1 MRSLKIISVAFSVFF
16 FSGCDSLNQASQIL
30 TQTGLGNPSASEISL
45 GLKQA
50 LEFGT
55 SAGADRLSATDGF
68 FANAAVKILFPEEAL
83 KVERTLRSVGLNKL
97 ADNVILSLNRAA
109 EAAAIEAKP
118 IFISAVKGM
127 TFADATSILLGR
139 QQDAATIY
147 FKRVTS
153 DQLQQKF
160 QPIIQSSLN
169 KVGATRYW
177 TDAITAYN
185 RIPLVGKVNPD
196 LSAYVTQ
203 KAIDG
208 IFFEIA
214 KEELKI
220 RTRISARSTPLL
232 QKVFAYA
239 DRNSGNTG
247 AYN

>member
-1 MRSLKIISVAFSVFF
+1 MRSIKIILLSTALFMLS
-16 FSGCDSLNQASQIL
+16 SCETLNQAGQIL
-30 TQTGLGNPSASEISL
+30 TNAGLGNPNESEISL

-55 SAGADRLSATDGF
+55 SSGSDRLSATDGF

-118 IFISAVKGM
+118 IFISAIQGM
-127 TFADATSILLGR
+127 SFSDASNILLTG

-147 FKRVTS
+147 FKSVTNS
-153 DQLQQKF
+153 QLQQKF
-160 QPIIQSSLN
+160 NPIIQNSLA

-177 TDAITAYN
+177 TDAISAYN
-185 RIPLVGKVNPD
+185 KIPFAAKVNPD
-196 LSAYVTQ
+196 LSAYVAQ

-208 IFFEIA
+208 IFHEIA
-214 KEELKI
+214 QEELKI
-220 RTRISARSTPLL
+220 RTRISSRSTPLL

-239 DRNSGNTG
+239 DRNKG
-247 AYN
+247 

>member
-1 MRSLKIISVAFSVFF
+1 MKSLKIIVLATSVLF
-16 FSGCDSLNQASQIL
+16 FSSCDTLNQAGQVLSQA
-30 TQTGLGNPSASEISL
+30 GLGNPSLSEISS

-68 FANAAVKILFPEEAL
+68 FTNAAVKILFPEEAL

-127 TFADATSILLGR
+127 TFADASNILLSG
-139 QQDAATIY
+139 QQDAATLY
-147 FKRVTS
+147 FKRVTN

-177 TDAITAYN
+177 SDAITAYN
-185 RIPLVGKVNPD
+185 SIPLVGKVNPD
-196 LSAYVTQ
+196 LSSYVTQ

-214 KEELKI
+214 QEELKI
-220 RTRISARSTPLL
+220 RTRLSARSTPLL

-239 DRNSGNTG
+239 DRNKG
-247 AYN
+247 

>member
-1 MRSLKIISVAFSVFF
+1 MRTIKITLLAFSVLFF
-16 FSGCDSLNQASQIL
+16 ASCDTLNQASQIL

-55 SAGADRLSATDGF
+55 SSSADRLSATDGF
-68 FANAAVKILFPEEAL
+68 FANAAIKILFPEEAQ

-97 ADNVILSLNRAA
+97 ADNVILSINRAA

-127 TFADATSILLGR
+127 TFTDATNILLSG
-139 QQDAATIY
+139 QQDAATLY
-147 FKRVTS
+147 FKRVTGL
-153 DQLQQKF
+153 QLQDKF
-160 QPIIQSSLN
+160 RSIIESSLN
-169 KVGATRYW
+169 RVGATKYW
-177 TDAITAYN
+177 SDAITAYN

-196 LSAYVTQ
+196 LSSYVTG
-203 KAIDG
+203 KAVDG

-214 KEELKI
+214 QEELKI

-239 DRNSGNTG
+239 DRNKG
-247 AYN
+247 